1 MKPFRTFVNDARR
14 HKGLALIIVL
24 SMLALATII
33 ILAFLSVADTEHKG
47 TLTYSASQTSRR
59 LADTAV
65 NLVISQIRAATEPE
79 AGSPLRYIHA
89 TQPGA
94 VRKYSS
100 DGAFY
105 AGYKLFSDSEMIY
118 RANANVDTGLGSNQ
132 NEQKFVVQSE
142 PAANWNTGT
151 NTSVYVDLNEP
162 VVKGVVSNVSGA
174 VGNAEVYF
182 PVLDPRAA
190 FDMEPQSGNIQPA
203 EGFFYETTTALTGRA
218 IGGQGAGGS
227 TPAIVKPQGASTSP
241 DSLRLAM
248 PVKWLYMLK
257 DGTLAPLSD
266 SLRFPAGGNSNPS
279 ETNPIIGRIAFWAD
293 DESCKININTASEPT
308 FMGQP
313 TYYHERDHR
322 WADYPPALGEYQR
335 FPGHPATVALSSVFF
350 PNTYGDT
357 SRSMDFYGQAAGSAA
372 QNRVLSIK
380 NRIYNLAPR
389 IAGGGSNAGTSLF
402 KADDYGSGS
411 NGTINSVDLS
421 VSSNERLYA
430 SVDELFFAQTA
441 QNGFRAPNITSH
453 VAGDLFNKQTLE
465 RASGL
470 LTASSRASEISM
482 LGLPRIA
489 MWPIDQAVTKR
500 TGFDNLINFCSTF
513 GFAGNSYIFQRAL
526 SNDPINDITLPRNA
540 ALLQMLDAVLAG
552 ASFPAE
558 TANGGAGGT
567 FANKMG
573 GTSTNR
579 NYRQLIVEM
588 FDYIRC
594 TNLYDSFMVKADR
607 TQWPVYNIY
616 WGDNPGSTQTNIYD
630 ERDALVSSGQFK
642 TFTPGIVRSA
652 SASLNPFNDQALP
665 GHGQV
670 SASRWT
676 IAGQNYRGFGRTVS
690 ISEIGLQFICTADG
704 QPDMYSWR
712 HPVAKGQTGPDA
724 KMIIPSNA
732 PWTSSTANQSTLD
745 LLDTAA
751 MPGPGSTISGGRTAL
766 MINPNPASLDTAP
779 YQILHAL
786 PTGFTGDFALENAVA
801 EKWSNSNFTNGS
813 IKRRFYSNYPPLS
826 AASFADSL
834 YGTEPPGSV
843 QLKPIESM
851 TKEEMD
857 KYGRLRTNHPGIN
870 PDNWNYTLAQN
881 TPLKPNEKRVQA
893 MLHFEF
899 FCPSV
904 GYTQLTPEF
913 TIVMQRADLNQIKV
927 KTASETGS
935 RDEAIFSGTSGE
947 FVLKSGTPLFQ
958 ADGNPQV
965 GGYASFRRVAG
976 NRGLPAIPTGRG
988 PGMPKD
994 DRYLNNPSE
1003 GHAGIMNM
1011 DLVSKFF
1018 TVDARDYLRFTAGR
1032 IKIEIYDTHNWRGK
1046 SPTQIIFCSFPS
1058 GQTPTPDLV
1067 VQPTHKVYYQET
1079 DESIRQL
1086 PTVQAPHWWAFHVR
1100 GALGDGTNRNINVW
1114 AGPGRLGDPGS
1125 FGFGGVIGLDG
1136 GTASKGRMPY
1146 SPLGNQALPGPRA
1159 LIYGRDGGSFSNVRF
1174 VDNRGDISDPTTR
1187 WQKISYVANNLKAD
1201 LDFNIA
1207 NHSGADVVRTMQPG
1221 HGDARIIA
1229 AKYTVDESEWSPHPL
1244 YNSQSAYLAHNFS
1257 SYGAGNEPGFDVS
1270 GNATTAATEDLNKRA
1285 LPNTIGMTRGD
1296 VPDAPYSG
1304 VSGSSAMNSTTKSLS
1319 PAYLAQRY
1327 YDFDETDPG
1336 GRVGTFINKVDEGNF
1351 SIGEYQL
1358 TGWPQAKVWRGT
1370 YFSAGSGAGARF
1382 APGAPSW
1389 FSPNRMVSSPVIM
1402 GSLPSR
1408 IYSLNMLEG
1417 DVATKGGNGAWTNL
1431 LFRPHLSYPGGATLK
1446 HPGQVTPPDHYLLDL
1461 FWMPVVEP
1469 YAISE
1474 PLSTAGKIN
1483 MNYQM
1488 LPFTHIRRATALHAA
1503 MKGEIFSA
1511 LPNIDYRRSRSY
1523 SSGFGNRGGSAPR
1536 FRDEVSQQT
1545 ISGGI
1550 DPAARW
1556 HRSIMI
1562 DRPNNP
1568 NGTQDLP
1575 WWSIPAG
1582 ERVLGTLR
1590 QFEERFNFSD
1600 ATGTYGP
1607 TGVSAGATGG
1617 SAGGSS
1623 NTNFRGGLFRSASQ
1637 ICELHLVPSRIS
1649 VTNLNVSTSGLPAT
1663 TTTPNEVTENIANS
1677 ELTSYSSRQTAMAR
1691 FWSNHAATGDNTRE
1705 RPYSNLYA
1713 KMTTR
1718 SNTFRVHVR
1727 AQSIKK
1733 TVRGVDPDLFD
1744 PAQDQIAGEFRGSF
1758 LVERYIDQADLKAAG
1773 TAVDFTQGN
1782 PLDPTAHPSLDTYYR
1797 FRVLESKRFAP

>member
-1 MKPFRTFVNDARR
+1 MKSLRTFYSDARR

-65 NLVISQIRAATEPE
+65 NLVISQVRAATEPE
-79 AGSPLRYIHA
+79 PGSPIRYIHA

-94 VRKYSS
+94 VRKYST

-105 AGYKLFSDSEMIY
+105 AGYKLFSDSDMIY
-118 RANANVDTGLGSNQ
+118 RASANVDFGVNSNQ
-132 NEQKFVVQSE
+132 NEQKFVLQSE
-142 PAANWNTGT
+142 PAATWNTGN

-174 VGNAEVYF
+174 VGNTEVYF

-190 FDMEPQSGNIQPA
+190 FDMEPLSGSVQPA

-218 IGGQGAGGS
+218 IGGQGTGGS
-227 TPAIVKPQGASTSP
+227 TPAVVKPQGTSTSP
-241 DSLRLAM
+241 DNLRLAM

-266 SLRFPAGGNSNPS
+266 SLRFPAGGNSSPS
-279 ETNPIIGRIAFWAD
+279 ETNPIVGRIAFWAD
-293 DESCKININTASEPT
+293 DESCKVNINTASEPT
-308 FMGQP
+308 YMGQP

-335 FPGHPATVALSSVFF
+335 FPGHPATVALSSVFY
-350 PNTYGDT
+350 PNSYGDP
-357 SRSMDFYGQAAGSAA
+357 SRVMDFYGQAAGSAA

-380 NRIYNLAPR
+380 NLIYNLAPR
-389 IAGGGSNAGTSLF
+389 IAAGGSNAGTSIF
-402 KADDYGSGS
+402 KADDYNKGP
-411 NGTINSVDLS
+411 NGIINSVDLS
-421 VSSNERLYA
+421 ASSNERLYA
-430 SVDELFFAQTA
+430 SVDELFFSQTS
-441 QNGFRAPNITSH
+441 QGGFRAPNIISH

-465 RASGL
+465 RAAGL

-489 MWPIDQAVTKR
+489 IWPIDQAVTKR

-513 GFAGNSYIFQRAL
+513 GFPGNTYIFQR
-526 SNDPINDITLPRNA
+526 SKSDDPIADITLPRNT
-540 ALLQMLDAVLAG
+540 ALLQMLDNVLSG

-573 GTSTNR
+573 GTSANR

-588 FDYIRC
+588 FDYIRS
-594 TNLYDSFMVKADR
+594 TNLYDSFMVNPDR
-607 TQWPVYNIY
+607 TKWPVYGIY
-616 WGDNPGSTQTNIYD
+616 WGNDPNQLTRSNIYD
-630 ERDALVSSGQFK
+630 ERDSLVASNQFK
-642 TFTPGIVRSA
+642 TFTPGIVRNA
-652 SASLNPFNDQALP
+652 SNSLNPFSDQALP

-670 SASRWT
+670 SASTWT
-676 IAGQNYRGFGRTVS
+676 IGGQNYRGFGRTVS
-690 ISEIGLQFICTADG
+690 ISEIGLHFICTGDG

-712 HPVAKGQTGPDA
+712 HPVSNGKTGPA
-724 KMIIPSNA
+724 AGMKIPDDIPWKSSSVA
-732 PWTSSTANQSTLD
+732 PGILD
-745 LLDTAA
+745 NLDIAA
-751 MPGPGSTISGGRTAL
+751 TPGRDSTISGGRTAL
-766 MINPNPASLDTAP
+766 MIEPNPTNLDTAP
-779 YQILHAL
+779 YQINHYA
-786 PTGFTGDFALENAVA
+786 PTGFVGPFALQNAVA
-801 EKWSNSNFTNGS
+801 EKWSNSNVNNGS
-813 IKRRFYSNYPPLS
+813 IKRRFYSNYPPLQGNS
-826 AASFADSL
+826 LADAL
-834 YGTEPPGSV
+834 YGTLAPGSV
-843 QLKPIESM
+843 QVKAITSM
-851 TKEEMD
+851 TNEEMNRF
-857 KYGRLRTNHPGIN
+857 GRLRTNHPGIN
-870 PDNWNYTLAQN
+870 PENWNYTLAQN
-881 TPLKPNEKRVQA
+881 TPLRPNEKRLQA
-893 MLHFEF
+893 MIHFEF

-913 TIVMQRADLNQIKV
+913 TIVIEKADLNQIKV
-927 KTASETGS
+927 KVASDSGV
-935 RDEAIFSGTSGE
+935 RDQSIFPGTSGQ
-947 FVLKSGTPLFQ
+947 FILKSGTPLFQ
-958 ADGNPQV
+958 ADGQPQV

-976 NRGLPAIPTGRG
+976 NRGLPARG
-988 PGMPKD
+988 LMPKD
-994 DRYLNNPSE
+994 ASYLDNAPPQ
-1003 GHAGIMNM
+1003 GHQGIINM
-1011 DLVSKFF
+1011 DLVSDFF
-1018 TVDARDYLRFTAGR
+1018 TADARDYLRFSAGR
-1032 IKIEIYDTHNWRGK
+1032 IKVQIFDTHNYGSK
-1046 SPTQIIFCSFPS
+1046 EPTQTIYCSFPQ

-1086 PTVQAPHWWAFHVR
+1086 PAVQAPHWWAFHIR
-1100 GALGDGTNRNINVW
+1100 GALGDGTNRNINDW
-1114 AGPGRLGDPGS
+1114 AGPGRLGDPGA
-1125 FGFGGVIGLDG
+1125 FGFGSRIGLDG
-1136 GTASKGRMPY
+1136 SSANKGRMPY
-1146 SPLGNQALPGPRA
+1146 SPLGNQALPGPTA
-1159 LIYGRDGGSFSNVRF
+1159 LIYGRDGGSFSNVAF
-1174 VDNRGDISDPTTR
+1174 IDNRGDISDAGVR
-1187 WQKISYVANNLKAD
+1187 WQKISYRADTTKPD

-1207 NHSGADVVRTMQPG
+1207 LHSGTDVVRTMQPG
-1221 HGDARIIA
+1221 HGDARILA
-1229 AKYTVDESEWSPHPL
+1229 AKAIVNETEWSPHPL

-1270 GNATTAATEDLNKRA
+1270 GNATTVVEDLTKRA

-1304 VSGSSAMNSTTKSLS
+1304 ISGSSAPNTTTKSLS

-1358 TGWPQAKVWRGT
+1358 TGWPDPKIWRGT
-1370 YFSAGSGAGARF
+1370 YFSAGSGAGAKF

-1402 GSLPSR
+1402 GSLPTR
-1408 IYSLNMLEG
+1408 IYALNMLEG

-1431 LFRPHLSYPGGATLK
+1431 LFRPHLSYPGGASFK

-1503 MKGEIFSA
+1503 MKGEMFSA

-1523 SSGFGNRGGSAPR
+1523 SSGFGNKGGSAPR
-1536 FRDEVSQQT
+1536 FRDEISQQT
-1545 ISGGI
+1545 ISGGN

-1556 HRSIMI
+1556 HRTIMV

-1590 QFEERFNFSD
+1590 QFEERFNFAD
-1600 ATGTYGP
+1600 ATAAYGP
-1607 TGVSAGATGG
+1607 TGVSAGGGGG
-1617 SAGGSS
+1617 SAGGSG
-1623 NTNFRGGLFRSASQ
+1623 NPNFRGGLFRSASQ

-1649 VTNLNVSTSGLPAT
+1649 ITNLNNSLSNLPAT
-1663 TTTPNEVTENIANS
+1663 TTTPSEVTENIPNNALMSYNS
-1677 ELTSYSSRQTAMAR
+1677 RDTAMAN
-1691 FWSNHAATGDNTRE
+1691 FWSKHASTGDNTRE

-1713 KMTTR
+1713 KLTTR

-1727 AQSIKK
+1727 AQSLKK
-1733 TVRGVDPDLFD
+1733 TARGVDADLFD
-1744 PAQDQIAGEFRGSF
+1744 PSQDQVVGEFRGSF
-1758 LVERYIDQADLKAAG
+1758 LVERYIDPADLKAAG